1 MEFLRKLIGKPSQST
16 PRGRASRRAS
26 HVTPSR
32 SQPVNLPIREA
43 PPIQPAA
50 EGEAESEASV
60 APEAEAIQRDDSPVE
75 DDAAEDRLAAIESVV
90 ADDAELETAASLPV
104 EEAESIAS
112 AAEAPPAE
120 LPTPPTG
127 IPTPAPILTRQ
138 RESLTYG
145 IASDVGNVRDNNEDA
160 CFGMQ
165 WHSITVDDRPDF
177 GLFIVADGM
186 GGHLDGER
194 ASGVAVQT
202 LAAEMLNSIYVPM
215 LKDFNSGSSPTI
227 LEALVNASEAA
238 NRAVIKR
245 VPGGGTT
252 LSAVATVGNLAYL
265 VHVGDSRAYLLHH
278 DKIEQL
284 TTDHTLVQRLIE
296 MKELTLEEAEHY
308 PQKNVLYRAI
318 GQNEQLK
325 MERLIRTLPAGAKV
339 VICTDGLWDKVED
352 ETIREIASEARS
364 PQEAC
369 DRLVRLAN
377 ERGGADNVTVI
388 VFKVPGDVGWN

>member
-1 MEFLRKLIGKPSQST
+1 MDFLRRLFGKTSQSST
-16 PRGRASRRAS
+16 RGAASRRAS

-32 SQPVNLPIREA
+32 TQRVNMPIREDSPPPA
-43 PPIQPAA
+43 PETEPEQEIEASTVPATEAVDAEPAETEKLYDDEPAREQEAFAA
-50 EGEAESEASV
+50 EPESDEAV
-60 APEAEAIQRDDSPVE
+60 AQPVAEENTSDFPEPQ
-75 DDAAEDRLAAIESVV
+75 
-90 ADDAELETAASLPV
+90 
-104 EEAESIAS
+104 
-112 AAEAPPAE
+112 
-120 LPTPPTG
+120 PTK
-127 IPTPAPILTRQ
+127 IPAPKPVLTRQ
-138 RESLTYG
+138 RQALTYG
-145 IASDVGNVRDNNEDA
+145 IASDVGIVRDNNEDA

-165 WHSITVDDRPDF
+165 WHSITVDNRPDF

-202 LAAEMLNSIYVPM
+202 LASEMIDNIYVPL
-215 LKDFNSGSSPTI
+215 LKDFNAGSTPTI
-227 LEALVNASEAA
+227 LEALVSASDKA
-238 NRAVIKR
+238 NRAVIKG

-252 LSAVATVGNLAYL
+252 LSALAIVGNLAYL
-265 VHVGDSRAYLLHH
+265 VHVGDSRAYLLHE

-325 MERLIRTLPAGAKV
+325 MERLIRTLPPGSNV
-339 VICTDGLWDKVED
+339 LICTDGLWDMVED
-352 ETIREIASEARS
+352 DTIRRVTAESNS

-369 DRLVRLAN
+369 DSLVRLAN
-377 ERGGADNVTVI
+377 ARGGTDNITVI
-388 VFKVPGDVGWN
+388 VFKVPGDGDSS

>member
-1 MEFLRKLIGKPSQST
+1 MDFLRRLFGKASQGSR
-16 PRGRASRRAS
+16 RGRANRRAL
-26 HVTPSR
+26 HVTPSHTQR
-32 SQPVNLPIREA
+32 VNMPIREEA
-43 PPIQPAA
+43 PPTAHEAKTDTEQEIAETITPNTGARAADPAPTTENPDDELEPEAIGTEPGIEPAA
-50 EGEAESEASV
+50 ATEA
-60 APEAEAIQRDDSPVE
+60 PAEE
-75 DDAAEDRLAAIESVV
+75 
-90 ADDAELETAASLPV
+90 ETAAATQLPLQTR
-104 EEAESIAS
+104 I
-112 AAEAPPAE
+112 
-120 LPTPPTG
+120 
-127 IPTPAPILTRQ
+127 PAPKPILRRQ
-138 RESLTYG
+138 RQTLTYG
-145 IASDVGNVRDNNEDA
+145 IASDVGAMRNNNEDA

-177 GLFIVADGM
+177 GLFVVADGM

-202 LAAEMLNSIYVPM
+202 VAAEMLDRIYVPM
-215 LKDFNSGSSPTI
+215 LKDFNAGSSPTI
-227 LEALVNASEAA
+227 LEALVNASERA

-252 LSAVATVGNLAYL
+252 LSAVAVVGNLAYL
-265 VHVGDSRAYLLHH
+265 VHVGDSRAYLLYE

-296 MKELTLEEAEHY
+296 MNELTLEEAENY

-325 MERLIRTLPAGAKV
+325 MERMVRTLPPASKV
-339 VICTDGLWDKVED
+339 LICTDGLWDVVED
-352 ETIREIASEARS
+352 ETIQTVAAAAET

-377 ERGGADNVTVI
+377 DRGGGDNITVV
-388 VFKVPGDVGWN
+388 VFRVPRE

>member
-1 MEFLRKLIGKPSQST
+1 MDFLRRLFGKSSQDST
-16 PRGRASRRAS
+16 RGSTTRRAS

-32 SQPVNLPIREA
+32 TQRVNMPIREDPPPVQPEPEPA
-43 PPIQPAA
+43 FESSIVSSTAPETEAPVVEPAPAEDVDELEPELTPEVTASDTETVVETPPPIDEVEVVP
-50 EGEAESEASV
+50 SV
-60 APEAEAIQRDDSPVE
+60 PR
-75 DDAAEDRLAAIESVV
+75 
-90 ADDAELETAASLPV
+90 
-104 EEAESIAS
+104 
-112 AAEAPPAE
+112 
-120 LPTPPTG
+120 TPPTE
-127 IPTPAPILTRQ
+127 IPTPKPILTRQ
-138 RESLTYG
+138 RQSLTYG
-145 IASDVGNVRDNNEDA
+145 IASDVGILRDNNEDA

-202 LAAEMLNSIYVPM
+202 LAAEMLDSIYVPM
-215 LKDFNSGSSPTI
+215 LKDFNAGSSPTI
-227 LEALVNASEAA
+227 LEALVNASEKA

-252 LSAVATVGNLAYL
+252 LSAVAIVGNLAYL
-265 VHVGDSRAYLLHH
+265 VHVGDSRAYLLHEN
-278 DKIEQL
+278 KIEQL

-325 MERLIRTLPAGAKV
+325 MERLIRTLPPGSQV
-339 VICTDGLWDKVED
+339 LICTDGLWDLVEED
-352 ETIREIASEARS
+352 AIRDVTMESSS

-369 DRLVRLAN
+369 DNLVRIAN
-377 ERGGADNVTVI
+377 DLGGTDNISVI
-388 VFKVPGDVGWN
+388 VFKVPGDEAAS